1 MADIAQWAFR
11 GVRQRRSPKIDEV
24 MRAVETTCRQY
35 DRGISTC
42 VWLLM
47 VLLVWFVVAGT
58 AGVDEIKY
66 SGELVNGTSSA
77 FVAQSRHDS
86 RVLHRVF
93 KAMHDSCARDKSPI
107 IVGPQIVVNGRP
119 FMKRV
124 LTICHQHGTHI
135 DMVNPV
141 IAVTG
146 GNYGTCIDEIDGHEK
161 HRQRPYPITLH
172 SDNSAP
178 HTVLEL
184 VDVFTVLQSLDVLNG
199 IW

>member
-1 MADIAQWAFR
+1 LPAPSSVVRERPPAGLECDLQADQTTNVSSTLLFVSFMFYSSDINSIPTTMADIAQWAFR

-141 IAVTG
+141 IAVT
-146 GNYGTCIDEIDGHEK
+146 
-161 HRQRPYPITLH
+161 
-172 SDNSAP
+172 
-178 HTVLEL
+178 
-184 VDVFTVLQSLDVLNG
+184 
-199 IW
+199 